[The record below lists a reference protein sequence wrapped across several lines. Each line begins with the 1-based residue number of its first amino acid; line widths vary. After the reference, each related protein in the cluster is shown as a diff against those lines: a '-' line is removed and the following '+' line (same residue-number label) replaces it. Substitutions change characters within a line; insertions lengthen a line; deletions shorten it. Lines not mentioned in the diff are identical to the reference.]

1 MSTPAVKIVNYS
13 YHYPDGTVA
22 LKNISLTIRHGE
34 RVVIIGPNGA
44 GKSSLLLGMAGF
56 AQGEGQIWVDGVE
69 VGKKT
74 LKTIRRVIGCCLE
87 NPDDQ
92 LFMPTLRDDVGFGP
106 LSMGLSAEQI
116 QERVDQALSAVGLL
130 AQADRPP
137 HHLSAGQ
144 KRVAALAT
152 VLSMDPKI
160 LTFDEPDGSLDPRQR
175 NALLKLLT
183 GLKQTL
189 IIATCNMKFAYAIAD
204 RVILIDGG
212 RTVADG
218 TPDGIMLDPMLMV
231 NHGLELPAR

>member
-144 KRVAALAT
+144 KRVAARAT

-175 NALLKLLT
+175 NALLELLT

>member
-160 LTFDEPDGSLDPRQR
+160 LTFDEPDRSLDPRQR
-175 NALLKLLT
+175 NALLELLT

>member
-1 MSTPAVKIVNYS
+1 MSTAALKIVNYS

-22 LKNISLTIRHGE
+22 LENISLTIRHGE

-56 AQGEGQIWVDGVE
+56 ARGEGQIWVDGVE

-106 LSMGLSAEQI
+106 LNMGLSAEQI

-175 NALLKLLT
+175 NGLIELLT
-183 GLKQTL
+183 GLEQTL
-189 IIATCNMKFAYAIAD
+189 IIATCNMKFAYAIGD

-212 RTVADG
+212 QIVADG
-218 TPDGIMLDPMLMV
+218 TPDGVMLDPMLMV
-231 NHGLELPAR
+231 EHGLELPS